1 MSDKIWTRILANP
14 NSTYNTGRS
23 SYQDIYDLVAALVS
37 GRVLDVGC
45 GLGHLTGTLKV
56 PVLGID
62 ISKVAIEE
70 AKRRH
75 PHGNFAVE
83 NVETTN
89 RLEKGKYDC
98 VCFTQVLEHITED
111 QALVKR
117 IPSGKK
123 VFISVPKEQPRPHES
138 HVNFFGNIDMLRDR
152 YSDLIDIKYI
162 GEVGPLRFLCLY
174 GTRI

>member
-14 NSTYNTGRS
+14 YSTYNTGRS
-23 SYQDIYDLVAALVS
+23 SYQDIYDLISVLAH

-45 GLGHLTGTLKV
+45 GLGHLTATLKV

-62 ISKVAIEE
+62 ISRVAIEE

-83 NVETTN
+83 NIENTN

-98 VCFTQVLEHITED
+98 VCFTQVLEHIARD
-111 QALVKR
+111 QALIKR
-117 IPSGKK
+117 IPPGKNI
-123 VFISVPKEQPRPHES
+123 FISVPKEQPRPHES
-138 HVNFFGNIDMLRDR
+138 HVNFFGSIDALRER
-152 YSDLIDIKYI
+152 YEEFIDILYI
-162 GEVGPLRFLCLY
+162 GEVGKLRFLCLY
-174 GTRI
+174 GKRI